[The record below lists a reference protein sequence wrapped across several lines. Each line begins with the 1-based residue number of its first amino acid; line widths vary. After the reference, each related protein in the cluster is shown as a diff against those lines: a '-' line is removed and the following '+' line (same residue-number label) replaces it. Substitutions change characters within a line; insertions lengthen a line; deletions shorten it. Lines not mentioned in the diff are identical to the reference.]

1 MDKFIIKGGT
11 PLRGTMRPSGNK
23 NAALPLMAAC
33 LLTTEP
39 VVLHNM
45 PDIQDTRTMAKL
57 LQSLGVTITKDILTS
72 TWTIQASN
80 ITPGDLDPDLCR
92 QIRASILLAG
102 PMTARYHGIKLPPPG
117 GDVIGRRRVDTHI
130 LALEKLGATFI
141 YEDSFD
147 FSTDGLVGAD
157 ILLDEASVTATENT
171 IMAAA
176 LAKGTTHIRN
186 AASEPHIQQLCQLL
200 NAMGAKIDN
209 IGSNVLCVEGVEDL
223 HGAEFTIGPD
233 YLEVISFVGATVVTG
248 GEIRIKDAGVE
259 YLRMIQLVLGRLGVE
274 MIFEGDDIIVPSNQ
288 KLVIQPDLGNAIPEI
303 SVMPWP
309 AFPTDL
315 MSIAIVIATQSKGT
329 ILFHDWMYPSRMFF
343 IDKLVSMGAQVVLCD
358 PHRCIVNGPTRLN
371 AEKLDSPD
379 IRAGIALVLAA
390 LSAKGEST
398 IRNVGQI
405 DRGYERIDEKLQ
417 LLGADI
423 IRKRT
428 VTTEA

>member
-1 MDKFIIKGGT
+1 MEKFIIRGGT

-23 NAALPLMAAC
+23 NAALPMMAAC

-45 PDIQDTRTMAKL
+45 PDIQDTRTMAEL
-57 LQSLGVTITKDILTS
+57 LKSLGVTIMKDASTS
-72 TWTIQASN
+72 TWTVHAAN

-102 PMTARYHGIKLPPPG
+102 PMTARYGGLKLPPPG

-130 LALEKLGATFI
+130 LALEKLGAKFEYI
-141 YEDSFD
+141 DFYE
-147 FSTDGLVGAD
+147 FSTNGLVGAD

-171 IMAAA
+171 IMAAV
-176 LAKGTTHIRN
+176 LAKGKTYIRN
-186 AASEPHIQQLCQLL
+186 AASEPHIQQLCHLL
-200 NAMGAKIDN
+200 NAMGARIDN
-209 IGSNVLCVEGVEDL
+209 IGSNVLCIEGVKEL
-223 HGAEFTIGPD
+223 HSADFTIGPD

-259 YLRMIQLVLGRLGVE
+259 YLRMVQLVMKRLGVE
-274 MIFEGDDIIVPSNQ
+274 MIFEGDDLIVPSNQ

-315 MSIAIVIATQSKGT
+315 MSIAIVIATQCKGT

-343 IDKLVSMGAQVVLCD
+343 TDKLVSMGAQVILCD

-379 IRAGIALVLAA
+379 IRAGIALVIAA

-417 LLGADI
+417 QLGANI
-423 IRKRT
+423 VRKHT
-428 VTTEA
+428 VTSAD